1 MTLKHAP
8 GPLTRSRAS
17 HLSNFCGHFAFVS
30 ITEPT
35 KVDEAFLEPEWIQ
48 AMQEELHQFELN
60 NVWELVKRPDP
71 RKHNIIGTKWIYRN
85 KQDENGLVVRNKA
98 RLVAQGY
105 TQVEGIDFDETFAPV
120 ARLEA
125 IRILLAYANHHDIT
139 LYQMDVKSAFLNGK
153 LEEEVYVAQPPGFED
168 PKNPDK
174 VFRLN
179 KALYGLKQAPR
190 AWYDTLKEFFVKNG
204 FTPGSLDPTLFTKS
218 YDGELFVCQIYV
230 DDIIFG
236 CTDQRYSDEFAYM
249 MSEEYQMSMMGELK
263 FFLGL
268 QIRQQRNGIFI
279 SQEKYL
285 KDVLRKFGMQDCKGV
300 KIPMPTNGHLCTDE
314 NGIDFDQKVYRSM
327 IGSLLY
333 LCASRPDIML
343 SVCMCARFQAAPKE
357 SHHKAVKHILRYLAH
372 TPTLGLWYP
381 KGSAFDLIGYSDSDY
396 AGDRVDRKSTSG
408 TCHFLGRSLV
418 CWSSKKQNCV
428 SLSTAE
434 AEYIAAGS
442 CCAQLL
448 WMKQTLKD
456 YGVNVKNVPLFCDNE
471 SAIKIAHNPVQ
482 HSKTKHIQIRHHFLR
497 DHVLKGDISIE
508 HVKTEEQLADIFTK
522 PLDEKRFSKLR
533 CELNILESSNVL

>member
-1 MTLKHAP
+1 MK
-8 GPLTRSRAS
+8 
-17 HLSNFCGHFAFVS
+17 
-30 ITEPT
+30 
-35 KVDEAFLEPEWIQ
+35 K
-48 AMQEELHQFELN
+48 
-60 NVWELVKRPDP
+60 
-71 RKHNIIGTKWIYRN
+71 
-85 KQDENGLVVRNKA
+85 
-98 RLVAQGY
+98 
-105 TQVEGIDFDETFAPV
+105 
-120 ARLEA
+120 
-125 IRILLAYANHHDIT
+125 
-139 LYQMDVKSAFLNGK
+139 
-153 LEEEVYVAQPPGFED
+153 
-168 PKNPDK
+168 
-174 VFRLN
+174 
-179 KALYGLKQAPR
+179 GLK
-190 AWYDTLKEFFVKNG
+190 
-204 FTPGSLDPTLFTKS
+204 PGSLDPTLFTKT
-218 YDGELFVCQIYV
+218 YDDELFVCQIYV

-236 CTDQRYSDEFAYM
+236 CTNQRYNDEFAYM

-268 QIRQQRNGIFI
+268 QIREQRNGIFI
-279 SQEKYL
+279 CQEKYL

-300 KIPMPTNGHLCTDE
+300 KIPMPTNGHLCTNE
-314 NGIDFDQKVYRSM
+314 NGKDFDHKVYRSM

-418 CWSSKKQNCV
+418 CWSPKKQNCV

-456 YGVNVKNVPLFCDNE
+456 YGVNVKNVPLLCDNE